1 MARKKKAKPAEM
13 EAVTPALTLG
23 EPPTGEWW
31 ADAEDLPPLPD
42 VGEMVPEPELAAALT
57 GGPNELLAYKHPACA
72 NTAFYLR
79 REPAPNENMRN
90 VPLFRFSVLGGHPVD
105 VEHSLHGPMCDH
117 CGMTVGKL
125 HARHVVPE
133 YD

>member
-13 EAVTPALTLG
+13 EAATPALTLG
-23 EPPTGEWW
+23 EPPAGEW
-31 ADAEDLPPLPD
+31 AAAEDLPPLP
-42 VGEMVPEPELAAALT
+42 
-57 GGPNELLAYKHPACA
+57 GPNELLAYKHPACA

-79 REPAPNENMRN
+79 REPAPNENMLN
-90 VPLFRFSVLGGHPVD
+90 VPLFRFSVLGGHPVN
-105 VEHSLHGPMCDH
+105 VEHSPHGPMCDH

-125 HARHVVPE
+125 HARHVVRE